1 MAAMG
6 AAMLLLVSGVAY
18 ALTIQ
23 CDDGGDQNPDPG
35 ECYGTEESDNMTG
48 NSYPEVI
55 LSFSG
60 NDRISALGGDDSVAS
75 ARGRDRVFLHGGNDT
90 IDGGEG
96 KDVIHGGPDND
107 GSAEGATFADL
118 NLEGTEDSDV
128 VYGEEGDDLI
138 DAVVFDTSRS
148 RDRSYGGPGDDL
160 INADDDDPDVTANT
174 DLVYGEAGNDEVFA
188 ADNRKDKIDCGEG
201 EADIVHYDQD
211 IDRISNCETQVV
223 ETP

>member
-1 MAAMG
+1 MRRLILLMAAMG

-35 ECYGTEESDNMTG
+35 ECFGTEESDRITG

-118 NLEGTEDSDV
+118 TFSDPIRVLIRGESLIPEGV
-128 VYGEEGDDLI
+128 
-138 DAVVFDTSRS
+138 
-148 RDRSYGGPGDDL
+148 
-160 INADDDDPDVTANT
+160 
-174 DLVYGEAGNDEVFA
+174 
-188 ADNRKDKIDCGEG
+188 
-201 EADIVHYDQD
+201 
-211 IDRISNCETQVV
+211 
-223 ETP
+223 